1 MKTMKMNLKSLAL
14 LLIATALGAA
24 AFAQG
29 PQEPPKGNKGDRVE
43 ALRIAFISEKLN
55 LTPAEAQNFWP
66 VYNQYRN
73 DMETLRK
80 NFKQGADV
88 QPTAEQ
94 QLDMEQKK
102 LDLKKKY
109 KSQFEGAL
117 GKTKL
122 NQLYNLEHEFH
133 EKLKEMRDQRQ
144 QQKGNNPGHGPGSRS
159 GGPGPNGGGRP
170 GGRF

>member
-1 MKTMKMNLKSLAL
+1 MKTNLKNIAFI
-14 LLIATALGAA
+14 LIATAWGVS

-29 PQEPPKGNKGDRVE
+29 PQEPPKGNKADRVE

-80 NFKQGADV
+80 NFKPGPDM

-109 KSQFEGAL
+109 KNQFEGAL

-144 QQKGNNPGHGPGSRS
+144 QQKGNNPGQGSGPRP
-159 GGPGPNGGGRP
+159 GGPGPNGGGVP